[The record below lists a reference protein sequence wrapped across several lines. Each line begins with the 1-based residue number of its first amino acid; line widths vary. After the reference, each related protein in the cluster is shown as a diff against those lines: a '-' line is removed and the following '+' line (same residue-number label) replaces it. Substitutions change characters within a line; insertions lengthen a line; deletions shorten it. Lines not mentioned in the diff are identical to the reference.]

1 VVAAGLVETQLAG
14 AVFEGDGPRGLP
26 WLDPDWL
33 GISGR
38 NSKHDLIGLRVEV
51 LQKEG
56 AGVNLNRLF
65 LDAQLATA
73 LFGESQEDAT

>member
-1 VVAAGLVETQLAG
+1 
-14 AVFEGDGPRGLP
+14 
-26 WLDPDWL
+26 LDPDWL